1 MRRRTLAAAAAAL
14 LAAAKPAAAQA
25 AYPSRPVRLL
35 VGFPPGGSTDIFART
50 IGEPL
55 AAALGQ
61 PVVVENRGG
70 AGGNIA
76 SDLVAKAA
84 PDGHTLLMAISAHVT
99 NRTLYPNLPYDPVRD
114 FTPIS
119 LVCRVPFAVLVHPS
133 FPARSV
139 ADLLRL
145 ARQRPGEI
153 AYATAGTGSTQHLA
167 GELLNRMAGVQLN
180 HVGYRGGASA
190 LTDLVAG
197 TVPVALLTTTQVL
210 PQLREGR
217 VRALAV
223 TSPGRSP
230 MFPDL
235 PTLAESG
242 VPGYEADVWYGVL
255 APAGVPA
262 PIVGRLHA
270 EIARILALP
279 ATRDRFAAQDAVILN
294 GSPQDL
300 AALMAA
306 EDAKWPRIIR
316 EAGIRPD

>member
-1 MRRRTLAAAAAAL
+1 
-14 LAAAKPAAAQA
+14 
-25 AYPSRPVRLL
+25 
-35 VGFPPGGSTDIFART
+35 
-50 IGEPL
+50 
-55 AAALGQ
+55 
-61 PVVVENRGG
+61 
-70 AGGNIA
+70 
-76 SDLVAKAA
+76 
-84 PDGHTLLMAISAHVT
+84 
-99 NRTLYPNLPYDPVRD
+99 
-114 FTPIS
+114 
-119 LVCRVPFAVLVHPS
+119 VPFAVLVHPS

-167 GELLNRMAGVQLN
+167 GELLNRMAGIQLN
-180 HVGYRGGASA
+180 HVGYRGGAPA

-279 ATRDRFAAQDAVILN
+279 ATRGRFAAQDAVILS
-294 GSPQDL
+294 GSPQEL

-306 EDAKWPRIIR
+306 KDAKWARIIR
-316 EAGIRPD
+316 DAGIRPE

>member
-1 MRRRTLAAAAAAL
+1 LAAAAAAL

-99 NRTLYPNLPYDPVRD
+99 NRALYPNLTYDPVRD

-145 ARQRPGEI
+145 ARERPGEI

-306 EDAKWPRIIR
+306 EDAKWARIIR
-316 EAGIRPD
+316 DTGIRPD

>member
-1 MRRRTLAAAAAAL
+1 MRRRILAAAAAL

-25 AYPSRPVRLL
+25 YPSRPIRML

-55 AAALGQ
+55 AGALGQ

-76 SDLVAKAA
+76 SDLAAKAA

-99 NRTLYPNLPYDPVRD
+99 NRALYPNLPYDPVRD
-114 FTPIS
+114 FAPIS

-180 HVGYRGGASA
+180 HVGYRGGAPA

-197 TVPVALLTTTQVL
+197 NVPLALLTTTQVL
-210 PQLREGR
+210 PQLRDGR

-235 PTLAESG
+235 PTLAEAG

-279 ATRDRFAAQDAVILN
+279 ATRERFAAQDAVVLS

-306 EDAKWPRIIR
+306 EDAKWARIIR
-316 EAGIRPD
+316 DAGIRPE

>member
-1 MRRRTLAAAAAAL
+1 MRRRTLAAAAAL

-25 AYPSRPVRLL
+25 YPSRPIRML

-50 IGEPL
+50 VGEPL
-55 AAALGQ
+55 AGALGQ

-167 GELLNRMAGVQLN
+167 GELLNRMAGIQFN
-180 HVGYRGGASA
+180 HVGYRGGAPA

-279 ATRDRFAAQDAVILN
+279 ATRGRFAAQDAVILS
-294 GSPQDL
+294 GSPQEL

-306 EDAKWPRIIR
+306 EDAKWARIIR
-316 EAGIRPD
+316 DAGIRPD